1 MANILEYLKHIKPV
15 YRRSSNAMKIFVIV
29 IILLGIAGLF
39 VLRHATNVLEEQNAV
54 LESTAQQLEQENAVL
69 EEKIGI
75 QGTKQAVIQ
84 IAQEVLGLVE
94 PDTVLIRPGEGTGN

>member
-1 MANILEYLKHIKPV
+1 MAKILEYLKHIKPV

-39 VLRHATNVLEEQNAV
+39 VLRHATSVLEEQNAA

-94 PDTVLIRPGEGTGN
+94 PDTVLIRPGADTGN

>member
-1 MANILEYLKHIKPV
+1 MAKILEYLKHIKPV

-39 VLRHATNVLEEQNAV
+39 VLRHATAVLEEENAA
-54 LESTAQQLEQENAVL
+54 LEETAQQLEQENAVL

-94 PDTVLIRPGEGTGN
+94 PDTVLIRPGADTGN

>member
-1 MANILEYLKHIKPV
+1 MAKILEYLKHIKPV

-39 VLRHATNVLEEQNAV
+39 VLRHATGVLEEQNAA

-94 PDTVLIRPGEGTGN
+94 PDTVLIRPGADTGN

>member
-1 MANILEYLKHIKPV
+1 MAKILEYLKHIKPV

-39 VLRHATNVLEEQNAV
+39 VLRHATAVLEEQNAA
-54 LESTAQQLEQENAVL
+54 LEETAQQLEQENAVL

-94 PDTVLIRPGEGTGN
+94 PDTVLIRPGADTGN